1 MKLITPLFLFITFSI
16 LTFSSLSNAKIKKV
30 VFLAD
35 KGKNTDVHAHESGNA
50 ILANALEE
58 SGLGFDTA

>member
-1 MKLITPLFLFITFSI
+1 MKLITRLFLLITLSF
-16 LTFSSLSNAKIKKV
+16 LTFSSLSSAKIKRV

-50 ILANALEE
+50 ILANALAQV
-58 SGLGFDTA
+58 LW